1 MAIFR
6 APNVWSA
13 KCPGAKCP
21 RAPIFQ
27 GANCPY
33 SQMSRSQMSWV
44 PIVQSANCPGAKCPK
59 RQMSGAKCP
68 GAGWR
73 APFVSLP
80 AGLSS
85 SEEAISKMWFSLL
98 LSDSLAA
105 PPAGLGIPPQR
116 SGSFRGSVRHRP
128 PSSPLNGKESI
139 LYLPFLVTPPT
150 RPNTEWRIVITV
162 WT

>member
-1 MAIFR
+1 MSWKMAIFAR

-13 KCPGAKCP
+13 KCLGAKCP
-21 RAPIFQ
+21 RPPIFQ

-80 AGLSS
+80 YFSYTIIQISRYSNMLQMCRALCKCVPRFIKNVLLVT
-85 SEEAISKMWFSLL
+85 ISKIFCL
-98 LSDSLAA
+98 
-105 PPAGLGIPPQR
+105 
-116 SGSFRGSVRHRP
+116 
-128 PSSPLNGKESI
+128 K
-139 LYLPFLVTPPT
+139 
-150 RPNTEWRIVITV
+150 RIKN
-162 WT
+162 W